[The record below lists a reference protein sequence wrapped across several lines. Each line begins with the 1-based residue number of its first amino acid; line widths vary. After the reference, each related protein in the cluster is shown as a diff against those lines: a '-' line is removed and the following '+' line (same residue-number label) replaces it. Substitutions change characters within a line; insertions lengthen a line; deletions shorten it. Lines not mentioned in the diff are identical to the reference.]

1 MRLGHKNR
9 VGAEVRSR
17 AQSDGGKASKRV
29 CILVYPAPE
38 TSIRENI
45 HAGDPSRDPKR
56 SHDPRL
62 KRSKLELFS

>member
-38 TSIRENI
+38 TSIRKTYMLVIPPATLNGHTI
-45 HAGDPSRDPKR
+45 RG
-56 SHDPRL
+56 
-62 KRSKLELFS
+62 